1 MSNGRFALND
11 GHAPLQKHART
22 ALGLLPRLIHIDMNL
37 LLKQE
42 LESTPASAAQ
52 LALRLHM
59 NRDSALE
66 VDLPAEW
73 KGAVEEDATTHEISA
88 GRLKLRSLVARNE
101 LLAKYLFDRHF
112 AREEIDAAALFSIA
126 HSLWVREIGQEDLVS
141 GRLVSATQ
149 GHHDIFD
156 LATKALEAGE
166 RCFDIFNVLEAALR
180 HATSISFENL
190 PKFCNAQA
198 NVTKGNLTSGRLHN
212 ILESWFSRYPETA
225 RKALK
230 REWNGI
236 DDDTVSLFSAALL
249 ALASHFPQ
257 EAVELLLNEGTTGDS
272 LKHHHKVW
280 ICGRLLLHSQL
291 PKAEKDRLQR
301 FILNSFAQRDEVIRL
316 QAIGAA
322 TTALHVSD
330 RFDEA
335 LREAAA
341 IGEQAVLAAIVNA
354 LFLHSTKL
362 YEQGRFL
369 IWLPLLIPLESEHG
383 LEELDFALSDILEK
397 SAETQDVIIEFLS
410 SWALKNVDDSPID
423 KKFARTFDQ
432 CLLKISEQP
441 ALLAKVITNW
451 LNHDDRKLAAVAAG
465 ILGELELRGGPAAHF
480 DSKIIAAMSV
490 EDLVFIGRRLLGFI
504 HNTNQLLSLSLSMLE
519 VNPESLP
526 RVIPLLHT
534 LIVDEIGYDYPST
547 TIKVLEDLIEADDRQ
562 EILEAANQWKTSLE
576 NLIKEIEELP
586 RLNELKPS
594 THLQRQFAL
603 ARAKQMNKS
612 REEASEQ
619 SILRQIATQIPLK
632 AGKGCFSYRNGHF
645 GEANQLSSFSY
656 SIELPRREVLD
667 PVGYAI
673 RGYHLRRTKRLAK

>member
-1 MSNGRFALND
+1 
-11 GHAPLQKHART
+11 
-22 ALGLLPRLIHIDMNL
+22 MNL
-37 LLKQE
+37 LLKHE
-42 LESTPASAAQ
+42 LEDPPVSAAQ

-73 KGAVEEDATTHEISA
+73 KGGVEEDVQTHEISA

-126 HSLWVREIGQEDLVS
+126 HSLWVREIGQEDFVS
-141 GRLVSATQ
+141 GRLLSATQ
-149 GHHDIFD
+149 AHHDIFD

-180 HATSISFENL
+180 HATNIPLESL

-198 NVTKGNLTSGRLHN
+198 SVTKGDLASGRLYN
-212 ILESWFSRYPETA
+212 ILEIWFSRYPETA
-225 RKALK
+225 RRVLQ
-230 REWNGI
+230 RGWNGI
-236 DDDTVSLFSAALL
+236 DDDTVGLFSAALL
-249 ALASHFPQ
+249 ALASHAPQ
-257 EAVELLLNEGTTGDS
+257 EAVELLLDEGATGES
-272 LKHHHKVW
+272 LKHHHKIW
-280 ICGRLLLHSQL
+280 ICGRLLLYPQL
-291 PKAEKDRLQR
+291 PKAEKDRLQL
-301 FILNSFAQRDEVIRL
+301 FILNGFAQRDEVIRL

-322 TTALHVSD
+322 TTALHVTD
-330 RFDEA
+330 QFDQV

-341 IGEQAVLAAIVNA
+341 VGEQAVLAAIGNA
-354 LFLHSTKL
+354 LFLHSSEL

-369 IWLPLLIPLESEHG
+369 IWLPLLSQLEPEYG
-383 LEELDFALSDILEK
+383 LDGLDFALADMLEK

-410 SWALKNVDDSPID
+410 SWALKNASNSESE
-423 KKFARTFDQ
+423 KKFTHIFNQ

-441 ALLAKVITNW
+441 ALLAKIITNW
-451 LNHDDRKLAAVAAG
+451 LNHDNRKLSAVAAEM
-465 ILGELELRGGPAAHF
+465 LGELELRGGPAAHF

-490 EDLVFIGRRLLGFI
+490 EDLVFTGRRLLGFI
-504 HNTNQLLSLSLSMLE
+504 HSTNQLLSLSLSMLE

-632 AGKGCFSYRNGHF
+632 AGNGCFSYRNGHF

-673 RGYHLRRTKRLAK
+673 RGYHLRTTKRFAT

>member
-1 MSNGRFALND
+1 
-11 GHAPLQKHART
+11 
-22 ALGLLPRLIHIDMNL
+22 MNL
-37 LLKQE
+37 LLKHE
-42 LESTPASAAQ
+42 LESTPVSPAQ

-101 LLAKYLFDRHF
+101 MLAKYLFDRDF
-112 AREEIDAAALFSIA
+112 AREEIDAGALFSIA

-198 NVTKGNLTSGRLHN
+198 TATKGDLASGRFYS
-212 ILESWFSRYPETA
+212 ILENWFSRYPETA
-225 RKALK
+225 RKTLQ
-230 REWNGI
+230 RGWNGI
-236 DDDTVSLFSAALL
+236 DDDTVGLFSAALL
-249 ALASHFPQ
+249 ALASHAPQ
-257 EAVELLLNEGTTGDS
+257 EAVELLLDEGATGES
-272 LKHHHKVW
+272 LKHHHKIW
-280 ICGRLLLHSQL
+280 TCGRLLLYPQL
-291 PKAEKDRLQR
+291 PKVERDRLQL
-301 FILNSFAQRDEVIRL
+301 FILNGFAQRDEVIRL

-330 RFDEA
+330 QFDEA
-335 LREAAA
+335 LRTVAAT
-341 IGEQAVLAAIVNA
+341 GEQAVLTAIGNA
-354 LFLHSTKL
+354 LCLYSTEL

-369 IWLPLLIPLESEHG
+369 IWLPLLTQLESEHG
-383 LEELDFALSDILEK
+383 VDGLDFALSNALEK
-397 SAETQDVIIEFLS
+397 SPETQDIIIEFLS
-410 SWALKNVDDSPID
+410 SWALKNADDSPID

-432 CLLKISEQP
+432 CLLKIGEQP

-465 ILGELELRGGPAAHF
+465 TLGELELRGGPAAHF
-480 DSKIIAAMSV
+480 DSRIIAAMSV
-490 EDLVFIGRRLLGFI
+490 EDLKFIGRRLLGFV
-504 HNTNQLLSLSLSMLE
+504 HSTNQLLSLSLSILD
-519 VNPESLP
+519 VAPENLP
-526 RVIPLLHT
+526 RAIPLLHT

-547 TIKVLEDLIEADDRQ
+547 TLKVLEDLIKADDRQ

-632 AGKGCFSYRNGHF
+632 AGKGCFSYRDGHF
-645 GEANQLSSFSY
+645 GESSQLSSFSY

-673 RGYHLRRTKRLAK
+673 RGYHLRTTKRCAK